1 MKWFIK
7 CIKNYTLFKGRASR
21 TEFWYFILYWAIFYV
36 IIIAVDRVLGFN
48 FINLKT
54 LPFSEYIPLA
64 NLYDEVGLLTVIYR
78 PLTILPS
85 LAVISRRLHDI
96 NRSGWWCLMC
106 VTPLVIILI
115 IFLCKKSDESENQ
128 FGLNPSSIQTKNPAK
143 EKGLVQIDFHFHHFF
158 CKEK

>member
-48 FINLKT
+48 VINLKT

-64 NLYDEVGLLTVIYR
+64 NLFEEVGLLTVIYR

-106 VTPLVIILI
+106 VTPLIVILI
-115 IFLCKKSDESENQ
+115 IFLCKKSDENENQ
-128 FGLNPSSIQTKNPAK
+128 FGPKPS
-143 EKGLVQIDFHFHHFF
+143 L
-158 CKEK
+158 

>member
-1 MKWFIK
+1 MKSFIK

-48 FINLKT
+48 VINLKT

-64 NLYDEVGLLTVIYR
+64 NLFEEVGLLTVIYR

-106 VTPLVIILI
+106 VTPLVVILI
-115 IFLCKKSDESENQ
+115 IFLCKKSDENENQ
-128 FGLNPSSIQTKNPAK
+128 FGPKPS
-143 EKGLVQIDFHFHHFF
+143 L
-158 CKEK
+158 

>member
-36 IIIAVDRVLGFN
+36 IIIAVDRILGFN
-48 FINLKT
+48 FINLQT

-64 NLYDEVGLLTVIYR
+64 NLYKEVGLLTVIYR

-96 NRSGWWCLMC
+96 NRSSWWCLIC
-106 VTPLVIILI
+106 VTPLIVILI
-115 IFLCKKSDESENQ
+115 IFLCKKSDENENK
-128 FGLNPSSIQTKNPAK
+128 FGPKPS
-143 EKGLVQIDFHFHHFF
+143 L
-158 CKEK
+158 

>member
-21 TEFWYFILYWAIFYV
+21 TEFWYFILYWSIFYV

-48 FINLKT
+48 VINLKT

-64 NLYDEVGLLTVIYR
+64 NLFEEVGLLTVIYR

-106 VTPLVIILI
+106 VTPLIVILI
-115 IFLCKKSDESENQ
+115 IFLCKKSDENENQ
-128 FGLNPSSIQTKNPAK
+128 FGPKPS
-143 EKGLVQIDFHFHHFF
+143 L
-158 CKEK
+158 

>member
-7 CIKNYTLFKGRASR
+7 CIKNYTLFTGRASR
-21 TEFWYFILYWAIFYV
+21 TEFWYFLLYWAIFYV
-36 IIIAVDRVLGFN
+36 IIIAIDRVLGLN
-48 FINLKT
+48 FIKLKA

-64 NLYDEVGLLTVIYR
+64 NLYEDVGLLTVLYR

-128 FGLNPSSIQTKNPAK
+128 FGPEPS
-143 EKGLVQIDFHFHHFF
+143 L
-158 CKEK
+158 

>member
-7 CIKNYTLFKGRASR
+7 CIKNYTLFRGRASR
-21 TEFWYFILYWAIFYV
+21 TEFWYFLLYWAIFYV
-36 IIIAVDRVLGFN
+36 IIIAVEKVLGLD
-48 FINLKT
+48 FINLKA

-64 NLYDEVGLLTVIYR
+64 NLYDKVGLLTVIYR

-128 FGLNPSSIQTKNPAK
+128 FGLNSS
-143 EKGLVQIDFHFHHFF
+143 F
-158 CKEK
+158 

>member
-7 CIKNYTLFKGRASR
+7 CIKNYTLFRGRASR
-21 TEFWYFILYWAIFYV
+21 TEFWYFLLYWAIFYV
-36 IIIAVDRVLGFN
+36 IIIAVEKVLGLD
-48 FINLKT
+48 FINLKA

-64 NLYDEVGLLTVIYR
+64 NLYDKVGLLTVIYR

-128 FGLNPSSIQTKNPAK
+128 FGLNPS
-143 EKGLVQIDFHFHHFF
+143 L
-158 CKEK
+158 

>member
-21 TEFWYFILYWAIFYV
+21 TEFWYFILFWAIFYI

-48 FINLKT
+48 VINLKT

-64 NLYDEVGLLTVIYR
+64 NLYEEVGLLTVIYR

-106 VTPLVIILI
+106 VTPLIVILI
-115 IFLCKKSDESENQ
+115 IFLCKKSDENKNQ
-128 FGLNPSSIQTKNPAK
+128 FGPKPS
-143 EKGLVQIDFHFHHFF
+143 L
-158 CKEK
+158 

>member
-7 CIKNYTLFKGRASR
+7 CIKNYTLFRGRASR
-21 TEFWYFILYWAIFYV
+21 TEFWYFILYWAIFYI
-36 IIIAVDRVLGFN
+36 IIIAVEKVLGLD
-48 FINLKT
+48 FINLKA

-64 NLYDEVGLLTVIYR
+64 NLYNKVGLLTVIYR

-106 VTPLVIILI
+106 VTPLIIILI

-128 FGLNPSSIQTKNPAK
+128 FGLNPS
-143 EKGLVQIDFHFHHFF
+143 F
-158 CKEK
+158 

>member
-7 CIKNYTLFKGRASR
+7 CIKNYTLFRGRASR
-21 TEFWYFILYWAIFYV
+21 TELWYFILYWAVFYI
-36 IIIAVDRVLGFN
+36 IIIAVEKVLGLD
-48 FINLKT
+48 FINLKA

-64 NLYDEVGLLTVIYR
+64 NLYDKVGLLTVIYR

-128 FGLNPSSIQTKNPAK
+128 FGLNPS
-143 EKGLVQIDFHFHHFF
+143 F
-158 CKEK
+158 

>member
-1 MKWFIK
+1 MKLFIK
-7 CIKNYTLFKGRASR
+7 FIKNYTLFRGRASR
-21 TEFWYFILYWAIFYV
+21 TEFWYFLLYWAIFYV
-36 IIIAVDRVLGFN
+36 IIIAVEKVLGLD
-48 FINLKT
+48 FINLKA

-64 NLYDEVGLLTVIYR
+64 NLYDKVGLLTVIYR

-115 IFLCKKSDESENQ
+115 IFLCKKSDESENK
-128 FGLNPSSIQTKNPAK
+128 FGLNPS
-143 EKGLVQIDFHFHHFF
+143 L
-158 CKEK
+158 

>member
-48 FINLKT
+48 VINLKT

-64 NLYDEVGLLTVIYR
+64 NLFEEVGLLTVIYR

-106 VTPLVIILI
+106 VTPLIVILI
-115 IFLCKKSDESENQ
+115 IFLCKKSDKNENQ
-128 FGLNPSSIQTKNPAK
+128 FGPKPS
-143 EKGLVQIDFHFHHFF
+143 L
-158 CKEK
+158 

>member
-7 CIKNYTLFKGRASR
+7 CIKNYTPFKGRASR
-21 TEFWYFILYWAIFYV
+21 TEFWYFLLYWAIFYV
-36 IIIAVDRVLGFN
+36 IIIAIDRVLGLN
-48 FINLKT
+48 FINLKA

-64 NLYDEVGLLTVIYR
+64 KLYEDVGLLTVLYR

-128 FGLNPSSIQTKNPAK
+128 FGPEPS
-143 EKGLVQIDFHFHHFF
+143 L
-158 CKEK
+158 

>member
-7 CIKNYTLFKGRASR
+7 CIKNYTLFRGRASR
-21 TEFWYFILYWAIFYV
+21 TEFWYFLLYWAIFYV
-36 IIIAVDRVLGFN
+36 IIIAVEKVLGLD
-48 FINLKT
+48 FINLKA

-64 NLYDEVGLLTVIYR
+64 NLYDKVGLLTVIYR
-78 PLTILPS
+78 PLTIFPS

-115 IFLCKKSDESENQ
+115 IFLCKKSDENENK
-128 FGLNPSSIQTKNPAK
+128 FGLNPF
-143 EKGLVQIDFHFHHFF
+143 L
-158 CKEK
+158 

>member
-7 CIKNYTLFKGRASR
+7 CIKNYTLFRGRASR
-21 TEFWYFILYWAIFYV
+21 TEFWYFLLYWAIFYV
-36 IIIAVDRVLGFN
+36 VIIAVEKVLGLD
-48 FINLKT
+48 FINLKA

-64 NLYDEVGLLTVIYR
+64 NLYDKVGLLTVIYR

-128 FGLNPSSIQTKNPAK
+128 FGLNPS
-143 EKGLVQIDFHFHHFF
+143 F
-158 CKEK
+158 

>member
-1 MKWFIK
+1 MMKWYIK

-115 IFLCKKSDESENQ
+115 IFLCKKSDENKNQ
-128 FGLNPSSIQTKNPAK
+128 FGPKPS
-143 EKGLVQIDFHFHHFF
+143 L
-158 CKEK
+158 

>member
-7 CIKNYTLFKGRASR
+7 CIKNYILFKGRASR

-36 IIIAVDRVLGFN
+36 IVIAVDRVLGFN
-48 FINLKT
+48 VINLKT

-64 NLYDEVGLLTVIYR
+64 NLFEEVGLLTVIYR

-106 VTPLVIILI
+106 VTPLIVILI
-115 IFLCKKSDESENQ
+115 IFLCKKSDENENQ
-128 FGLNPSSIQTKNPAK
+128 FRPKPS
-143 EKGLVQIDFHFHHFF
+143 F
-158 CKEK
+158 

>member
-21 TEFWYFILYWAIFYV
+21 TEFWYFLLYWAIFYV
-36 IIIAVDRVLGFN
+36 IIIAIDRVLGLN
-48 FINLKT
+48 FINLKAF
-54 LPFSEYIPLA
+54 PFSEYIPLA
-64 NLYDEVGLLTVIYR
+64 KLYEDVGLLTVLYR

-85 LAVISRRLHDI
+85 LAVISRRLHDT

-115 IFLCKKSDESENQ
+115 IFLCKKSDKHENRYGQ
-128 FGLNPSSIQTKNPAK
+128 YPI
-143 EKGLVQIDFHFHHFF
+143 H
-158 CKEK
+158 

>member
-7 CIKNYTLFKGRASR
+7 CIKNYTLFRGRASR
-21 TEFWYFILYWAIFYV
+21 TELWYFILYWAIFYI
-36 IIIAVDRVLGFN
+36 IIIAVEKVLGLD
-48 FINLKT
+48 FINLKA

-64 NLYDEVGLLTVIYR
+64 NLYDKVGLLTVIYR

-128 FGLNPSSIQTKNPAK
+128 FGLNPS
-143 EKGLVQIDFHFHHFF
+143 L
-158 CKEK
+158 

>member
-7 CIKNYTLFKGRASR
+7 CIKNYTLFRGRASR
-21 TEFWYFILYWAIFYV
+21 TEFWYFLLYWAIFYV
-36 IIIAVDRVLGFN
+36 IIIAVEKVLGLD
-48 FINLKT
+48 FINLKA

-64 NLYDEVGLLTVIYR
+64 NLYDKVGLLTVIYR

-115 IFLCKKSDESENQ
+115 IFLCKKSDESENK
-128 FGLNPSSIQTKNPAK
+128 FGLNPS
-143 EKGLVQIDFHFHHFF
+143 L
-158 CKEK
+158 